1 MQSWQAIHYDE
12 SFSWEG
18 MLILASEQSHFQKRK
33 KKKKSEKGGCIYSQV
48 VEICIDLQNVS
59 DKESLLNFASTC
71 RGEQQEHQGW

>member
-1 MQSWQAIHYDE
+1 
-12 SFSWEG
+12 

-33 KKKKSEKGGCIYSQV
+33 KKKSERGGCIYSQV